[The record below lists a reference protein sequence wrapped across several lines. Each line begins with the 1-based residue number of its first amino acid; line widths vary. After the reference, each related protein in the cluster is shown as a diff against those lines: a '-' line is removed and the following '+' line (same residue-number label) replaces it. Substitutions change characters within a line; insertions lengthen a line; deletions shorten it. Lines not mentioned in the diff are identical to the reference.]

1 MDSILHNYLWMPFKW
16 IGRQVGFFENIIG
29 RVIIIVL
36 GLLAIAATFLYPIIF
51 ESINIYLPIAFML
64 AALLI
69 ILCSF
74 SSRKS
79 SRVAW
84 GNLWIAHVFIICAIV
99 KNTGVLNWQ
108 QVAMYASGVTVASI
122 VGSICLYKIKKID
135 SDISLNNYHGYVY
148 EQKNTAF
155 IFLLSALGLLGFPIT
170 AAFIGIDVFFTHIG
184 ANQYAPIAI
193 DDSRRLPQVI
203 RSFSSMRT
211 TTPSFLV

>member
-1 MDSILHNYLWMPFKW
+1 
-16 IGRQVGFFENIIG
+16 
-29 RVIIIVL
+29 
-36 GLLAIAATFLYPIIF
+36 
-51 ESINIYLPIAFML
+51 ML

-184 ANQYAPIAI
+184 ANQYALIA
-193 DDSRRLPQVI
+193 LLAL
-203 RSFSSMRT
+203 
-211 TTPSFLV
+211 SFLFIELAAIRIYLRIFLGLHKKLDHPVAFRSS